1 MLHNLRVLPTYGCLL
16 ANYLAQSQNS
26 NQYQSVNMSM
36 GLSIGQAKMLN
47 NSRMFV
53 LIELGKIAR
62 LENESIWWHIL

>member
-1 MLHNLRVLPTYGCLL
+1 
-16 ANYLAQSQNS
+16 
-26 NQYQSVNMSM
+26 MST